1 MSIILE
7 RFENSPDLV
16 RRYSDQGYLIRQV
29 ETGNL
34 YGEAIDLE
42 TSPWTYEETDIP
54 TEPEEEITDEEA
66 IDILFGG
73 EY

>member
-1 MSIILE
+1 MAIIEQILS
-7 RFENSPDLV
+7 ENTDLIK
-16 RRYSDQGYLIRQV
+16 RYSDRYMMIRQI
-29 ETGNL
+29 ETGEM
-34 YGEAIDLE
+34 YGEAIDLI

-54 TEPEEEITDEEA
+54 IEGEEEITDEEA